1 MHHQFNPSE
10 RTPFN
15 PSERTPQQESFA
27 HGRQA
32 ELSAFLNRLKDTWA
46 ANPTP
51 TAPAPKQY
59 PGPIVTAPSD
69 YGQLQDYDYVDRR
82 QRSIYGQAYA
92 QRRDW
97 IDYGQAE
104 AALFEVLKPELQLT
118 PFGQFGADVAVM
130 VDDVAATR
138 EDTTEVKI
146 RRRLDY

>member
-1 MHHQFNPSE
+1 MHHKSKTAE
-10 RTPFN
+10 R
-15 PSERTPQQESFA
+15 SPQQESFA
-27 HGRQA
+27 QGRQA
-32 ELSAFLNRLKDTWA
+32 ELSAFLNRLEDKWA

-82 QRSIYGQAYA
+82 HRSIYGQAYA

-104 AALFEVLKPELQLT
+104 AALFEALKPELQLT
-118 PFGQFGADVAVM
+118 TFDFARQFGADVAVM

-138 EDTTEVKI
+138 EDTKMI
-146 RRRLDY
+146 RRRLANV